1 MKAEIRL
8 ITIEDVKNFYENVV
22 KKDSNIILHKG
33 AHEFDANSI
42 MSFFTSLVIDFNDPI
57 VVEYNPSY
65 DALISQFKTSNN

>member
-8 ITIEDVKNFYENVV
+8 TTIEDVKNFYENVV

-33 AHEFDANSI
+33 AYEFDANSI
-42 MSFFTSLVIDFNDPI
+42 MSFFTSLVIDVNDPI